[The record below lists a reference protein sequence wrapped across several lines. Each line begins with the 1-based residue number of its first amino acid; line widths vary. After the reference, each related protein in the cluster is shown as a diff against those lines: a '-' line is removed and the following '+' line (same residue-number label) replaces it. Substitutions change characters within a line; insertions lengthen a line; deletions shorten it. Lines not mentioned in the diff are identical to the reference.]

1 MYWIYGYTRSE
12 ENLAY
17 TCTIVFLFRV
27 ERTLVPVATVSW
39 IEIRKGRGEEGLE
52 ERRVNEF

>member
-1 MYWIYGYTRSE
+1 MGIPE

-27 ERTLVPVATVSW
+27 ERTLVPLATVSW